1 MQDGAGH
8 VISTRRA
15 STQQVY
21 CINIFICPSKEMH
34 NSAKLRHTNSQ
45 TRAFPSEIRRREHDK
60 PPHVEPTNQEE
71 TQILHSSD
79 VMEVR
84 HFTKVFIRHLI
95 ATRSRLGKQEK
106 GIWERTSNALLAS
119 CSPNAEVGF
128 LCIYRWRRWPETPV
142 SQKRR
147 CAMVFGVEEGN
158 VLSFFDRKEVTE
170 TFEPKANVQTD
181 GGKESPLNWHCF
193 SR

>member
-1 MQDGAGH
+1 MTVFRDVKWA
-8 VISTRRA
+8 RA

-60 PPHVEPTNQEE
+60 PPHAEPTNQEE

-84 HFTKVFIRHLI
+84 HFTKGLLGISSPHALVSASRRRESENQRPTRFWHHALQSGTLVHIR
-95 ATRSRLGKQEK
+95 
-106 GIWERTSNALLAS
+106 
-119 CSPNAEVGF
+119 V
-128 LCIYRWRRWPETPV
+128 RRWPETPV

-147 CAMVFGVEEGN
+147 CAMVLGVKKATCWA
-158 VLSFFDRKEVTE
+158 FFDRKEVKE
-170 TFEPKANVQTD
+170 TFESKANVQTD
-181 GGKESPLNWHCF
+181 GGKESPLDWHCF